1 MGKRRPLNMRTTDAL
16 RSKLDAAVKVSGRSL
31 CAEVEFRVESSF
43 LEDSI
48 IKKLVEAMKK

>member
-1 MGKRRPLNMRTTDAL
+1 MKRQPLNMRTTDAL
-16 RSKLDAAVKVSGRSL
+16 RSKLDAAVKISGRSL